1 MKNILVGTMIVI
13 LLIVLTGCGDENA
26 PEPCELGDE
35 GLVEEILT
43 EEIQVEEILTDTIEI
58 ETITIEDS
66 FKPTETRTI

>member
-13 LLIVLTGCGDENA
+13 LVIMLTGCGDESV

-35 GLVEEILT
+35 GLVEKILTEEILT
-43 EEIQVEEILTDTIEI
+43 EEILT

-66 FKPTETRTI
+66 FKPIETRSI